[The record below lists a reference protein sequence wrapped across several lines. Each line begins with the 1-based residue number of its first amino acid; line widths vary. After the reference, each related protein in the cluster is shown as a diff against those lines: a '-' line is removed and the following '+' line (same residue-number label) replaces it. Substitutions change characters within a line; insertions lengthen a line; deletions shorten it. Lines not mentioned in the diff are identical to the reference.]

1 MRRARSRV
9 NEVPT
14 TSFLIFKLTHSK
26 VDSVFLLTNSSSCVT
41 TTMTNTQRSYRNP
54 RHSYPG
60 LALSGSRLLLATQMS
75 AQQHLNTCVC
85 VCMRH
90 TERDR
95 ERQRCGSL
103 RKQLSEGL
111 LLPGSVDDTVGGIKK
126 NSLRWVT
133 VTYPGKCHGGLFDK
147 KGRPLAYSAWEAAT
161 KREPICSA

>member
-1 MRRARSRV
+1 M

-14 TSFLIFKLTHSK
+14 TSVLIFKLTHSK

-41 TTMTNTQRSYRNP
+41 TTMTKTQRSYRNP

-85 VCMRH
+85 VH
-90 TERDR
+90 ETHR
-95 ERQRCGSL
+95 ERQGETEVRIS
-103 RKQLSEGL
+103 KKAAQQGL

-126 NSLRWVT
+126 TLSD
-133 VTYPGKCHGGLFDK
+133 G
-147 KGRPLAYSAWEAAT
+147 
-161 KREPICSA
+161 